1 MTPKN
6 PGVEGMRVQRIQN
19 SELRIKTS
27 NGGVQ
32 MQVDHHD
39 IDMDIQYQTEKSSL
53 SIVTRGKKK
62 NPNPTEEII

>member
-1 MTPKN
+1 MAKASCEFKE
-6 PGVEGMRVQRIQN
+6 VETANYRT
-19 SELRIKTS
+19 KTF

-32 MQVDHHD
+32 GDHH
-39 IDMDIQYQTEKSSL
+39 MDIQYQTEKSSL